1 MYISAHELPSRTAP
15 QAPPHSRPA
24 FAPSI
29 IHTRLHA
36 LRGRTRQ
43 PPTTVLADARQRFWV
58 RSDRSS
64 GANGCSE
71 SAAAIERRIRTLI
84 GAMAA
89 TVRCDDTL
97 AQTLALNP

>member
-1 MYISAHELPSRTAP
+1 M
-15 QAPPHSRPA
+15 
-24 FAPSI
+24 
-29 IHTRLHA
+29 
-36 LRGRTRQ
+36 
-43 PPTTVLADARQRFWV
+43 LADARQRFWF

-89 TVRCDDTL
+89 TVRCDDIL
-97 AQTLALNP
+97 AQALSP